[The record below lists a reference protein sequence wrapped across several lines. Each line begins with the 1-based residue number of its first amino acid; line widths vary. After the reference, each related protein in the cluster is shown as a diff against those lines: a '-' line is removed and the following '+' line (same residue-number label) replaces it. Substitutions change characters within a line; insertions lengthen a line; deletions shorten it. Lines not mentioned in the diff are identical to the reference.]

1 MIGASVAASAAPI
14 LSGIPYVGW
23 LMSGWIVLLGQN
35 TGSNIGGEIATM
47 MGDCEDESSFET
59 TD

>member
-1 MIGASVAASAAPI
+1 
-14 LSGIPYVGW
+14 
-23 LMSGWIVLLGQN
+23 MSGWIVLLGQN